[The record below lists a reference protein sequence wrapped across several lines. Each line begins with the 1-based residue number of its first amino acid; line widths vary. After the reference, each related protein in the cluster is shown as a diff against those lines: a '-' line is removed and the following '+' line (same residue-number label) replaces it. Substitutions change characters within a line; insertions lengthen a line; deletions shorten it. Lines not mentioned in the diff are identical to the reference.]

1 MLSDSHEFH
10 ESIFPKLLIQVKGH
24 PYQYRCSNYTEANA
38 NPLVNA
44 NHIHDD
50 KNHKNGQQTSSED
63 EQVLGFQT
71 FELHTFAYSFIDIK
85 LHNSFGYEVD

>member
-1 MLSDSHEFH
+1 MLP
-10 ESIFPKLLIQVKGH
+10 ILLIQVKGQPH
-24 PYQYRCSNYTEANA
+24 QYRSSYQAECYTY
-38 NPLVNA
+38 PLVYT